1 MDSERWVERFE
12 REGALGRAK
21 LVGGTAVRLAALL
34 IDRTL
39 EKAAVTVA
47 DAERAFRRELDPN
60 MEDAKVLE
68 ERARREDD

>member
-68 ERARREDD
+68 ERTRREDD

>member
-1 MDSERWVERFE
+1 MDPERWVERFE
-12 REGALGRAK
+12 QEGALGRAK
-21 LVGGTAVRLAALL
+21 LVGGTAVRLAAQL

-39 EKAAVTVA
+39 EKAAITVA

-68 ERARREDD
+68 ERSRDSDT